1 MLLAIFSQ
9 AHDYVF
15 WLRAYSAWH
24 GFGHNRVG
32 LSGSIR
38 GLPVHAV
45 SLGGYSGQF
54 MCIRVSFIFDQMHIA
69 LQLKELPHVCV
80 CVSNPRLIFIL
91 AKLLSCS
98 NKLGIDLLCYPD
110 TWIRIWIRDTSI
122 HHFFKKHWYEG
133 TRIYI
138 YRLVQN
144 DHISQYDN
152 IKIVCKW

>member
-32 LSGSIR
+32 LSGAIR

-110 TWIRIWIRDTSI
+110 TWYGYGYAILRYIIFSKNIDT
-122 HHFFKKHWYEG
+122 KVRE
-133 TRIYI
+133 YI
-138 YRLVQN
+138 Y
-144 DHISQYDN
+144 N
-152 IKIVCKW
+152 IYKNVPD